1 MKTGVQ
7 LKKPF
12 GTARMVEITHAS
24 YLSWEDAFSV
34 EFEDSL
40 SFLEP
45 HRTIR
50 QAAEI
55 SDRAIPIEVA
65 VDDSRIGFR
74 IRYDTGELAEISW
87 AFIRELP
94 PSLG

>member
-1 MKTGVQ
+1 MKTPVQ

-12 GTARMVEITHAS
+12 GTALMVEIAHVS

-34 EFEDSL
+34 EFEDGL

-45 HRTIR
+45 HKTIR

-55 SDRAIPIEVA
+55 SDRAIPIEVG
-65 VDDSRIGFR
+65 VDESRIGFR

-87 AFIRELP
+87 SFIRELP
-94 PSLG
+94 PAKK